1 MKKKSIRG
9 VIAYLLSLV
18 MVVSL
23 LVGLDT
29 TVRAEGEQESIP
41 SNNDE
46 LIVEYEQVSTEE
58 FDELIEEARVAEENA
73 AVQDCYKGTDSF
85 WSQFS
90 QAYYNYSF
98 SKLNANQRDAYYAL
112 YNKFYTM
119 IDGGENCTDYDN
131 NYGCYLT
138 PVTYYSSTL
147 SDAEILYV
155 GYLLMFNRPELYYLN
170 SVIYVVEDNAGR
182 RGIRIGVYNGLQTSA
197 QRQEA
202 ASAMKSKISW
212 YLNQVSASAS
222 AYDKEVQIHNLL
234 YDNCYYGGA
243 NTRYSQSCASV
254 FLNSGGET
262 VCAGYSE
269 AFALLCYAC
278 GIPVVSVT
286 SAHHQWNMVQI
297 GNYWYAVDLTGDDT
311 SGSRYKFFNKSDAT
325 MIGLDSANHSIEGF
339 WSSVGRPSC
348 PYDYGSEHHGDVS
361 SGICIGNHSYNNV
374 SAGLAIYGANYNQLE
389 YQWLG
394 YDLST
399 GKWFAIS
406 DWQLGSNWV
415 SWNPGKSGSFWL
427 LGKARWADT
436 KAEATS
442 SCIGIQHKQCINAT
456 CQMPNPYWGGGWLI
470 GISTF
475 DNPNNSYRYELCVLD
490 CNRYIHGD
498 PNPWIYST
506 GPMNT
511 GGGNTAW
518 TVWQPQH
525 GYYWT
530 LFRIY
535 DAYGNLLD
543 QDCFGAV
550 A

>member
-170 SVIYVVEDNAGR
+170 SVIHVVEDNAGR

-202 ASAMKSKISW
+202 ARQMKSKINW
-212 YLNQVSASAS
+212 YLNQVSTSAS
-222 AYDKEVQIHNLL
+222 AYDKEKKIHDLL
-234 YDNCYYGGA
+234 CKNCYYGGPSTKY
-243 NTRYSQSCASV
+243 NQSCASV

-269 AFALLCYAC
+269 AFALLCYAR
-278 GIPVVSVT
+278 GISAISVT
-286 SAHHQWNMVQI
+286 SAGHQWNMAQI
-297 GNYWYAVDLTGDDT
+297 GNYWYAVDVTWDDYNST
-311 SGSRYKFFNKSDAT
+311 YNFFDKSDAT
-325 MIGLDSANHSIEGF
+325 MIKLGRADHIIEAF
-339 WSSVGRPSC
+339 WSVVGRPSC
-348 PYDYGSEHHGDVS
+348 PYDYGSSPTPTTGVT
-361 SGICIGNHSYNNV
+361 SGVYLHNHSYNNV
-374 SAGLAIYGANYNQLE
+374 TAGLVVGNANTSDLDFM
-389 YQWLG
+389 WMA
-394 YDLST
+394 YDINAQR
-399 GKWFAIS
+399 WYVVS
-406 DWQLGSNWV
+406 DWEQGNVWV
-415 SWNPGKSGSFWL
+415 SWNPGKTGPFLL
-427 LGKARWADT
+427 LGRARWHGTDQQ
-436 KAEATS
+436 ATES
-442 SCIGIQHKQCINAT
+442 HIGLIHKQCIQAI
-456 CQMPNPYWGGGWLI
+456 CQMPNPYGGGYLL
-470 GISTF
+470 GMTSF
-475 DNPNNSYRYELCVLD
+475 DNPRNAYRYEVQILD
-490 CNRYIHGD
+490 CSLLAAGSSH
-498 PNPWIYST
+498 PWIYTT
-506 GPMNT
+506 GRMNT
-511 GGGNTAW
+511 GGGNTVW

-530 LFRIY
+530 LFRVY
-535 DAYGNLLD
+535 DSSGNILD
-543 QDCFGAV
+543 EECFGFV